1 MDSEHSLSFSWVSV
15 GQHELDDS
23 MNVIETTHHTLGR
36 ALQTSFNNNASMDL
50 LKHAVMFYPGLHS
63 LQHDFPKR
71 CLMMKVADS
80 HTHACYMG
88 AG

>member
-36 ALQTSFNNNASMDL
+36 ALQTSFNNND
-50 LKHAVMFYPGLHS
+50 AVMFYPGLHS